1 MKQFWTKNKK
11 WIVYVKAL
19 LAFFTIGFIIYKL
32 FGAYK
37 IDEKFSSFTFTF
49 SFSNSIILLAVILL
63 MGLNWGFETAKWHLL
78 VNRYEKLS
86 YANSLKAIF
95 SGVTLSII
103 TPNQIGDFAG
113 RIIHLQTL
121 NKIKGS
127 LITVIGHTAQ
137 VIITGVFGMYAL
149 LAFGAQ
155 LDYNI
160 YLKWKIIA
168 LVMFIIQV
176 IVIWLYIHIHL
187 LYKYLNL
194 NTWFKKYQ
202 HYIQVFNAYN
212 KTQLAKLLL
221 FSCIR
226 YIAFLSQY
234 VLLLYFFG
242 VNIGLVNSIIGV
254 ISIFC
259 IQSIVPSFILLDIGL
274 RGASALFIFGEL
286 SNYDK
291 GIELGVLLSAYSLW
305 IINMMFPA
313 LLGLYFILKQRFT
326 NL

>member
-19 LAFFTIGFIIYKL
+19 LALLTIGFIIYKL

-49 SFSNSIILLAVILL
+49 SLANTFILTAVILL
-63 MGLNWGFETAKWHLL
+63 MAVNWGFETAKWQLL

-86 YANSLKAIF
+86 YLHSLKAIF

-113 RIIHLQTL
+113 RVIHLQTL

-127 LITVIGHTAQ
+127 LVTVIGHTAQ
-137 VIITGVFGMYAL
+137 VIITGIFGMYAL
-149 LAFGAQ
+149 LAFAAQ
-155 LDYNI
+155 IDYNI
-160 YLKWKIIA
+160 YLKWKVIAAIIF
-168 LVMFIIQV
+168 VIHV
-176 IVIWLYIHIHL
+176 IVIWLFIHISL

-194 NTWFKKYQ
+194 NVRFKKYEQ
-202 HYIQVFNAYN
+202 YIQVFNAYS
-212 KTQLAKLLL
+212 KSQLAKLLL
-221 FSCIR
+221 YSCIR

-242 VNIGLVNSIIGV
+242 VNIGLLNSIIGV
-254 ISIFC
+254 ISVFC

-286 SNYDK
+286 SGYDK

-305 IINMMFPA
+305 IINMMLPA